1 MILRNRSESR
11 HRDTAFEG
19 QHHDLPSPS
28 PMYSQ
33 TLTRQRTSGTSWK
46 PPLLTSTGCR
56 KHVSSSC
63 IVHRRSMPC
72 HRSPRRGFATFT
84 PTHLHAAET
93 GSNLSFAAYSRT
105 HCSRLLLPLWA
116 QAGCTVCYCIGA
128 CSVEAACGG
137 RARAD
142 VATASERRLLHDAKA
157 RCSTCWRCKRYSV
170 CHSGRC
176 IQPRDCVSCNKIN
189 ASH

>member
-1 MILRNRSESR
+1 MVLRNRSESR

-33 TLTRQRTSGTSWK
+33 TLTRHRTSGTSWK

-56 KHVSSSC
+56 EHVSSSC

-105 HCSRLLLPLWA
+105 HCSRLLYPYGRKLVVQYAIASEHVPWRQPVGAAHVPTWPLLRRD
-116 QAGCTVCYCIGA
+116 GCCMTPRPDVRHVGD
-128 CSVEAACGG
+128 
-137 RARAD
+137 ARDTRFAIVD
-142 VATASERRLLHDAKA
+142 GVYSLATAFPATR
-157 RCSTCWRCKRYSV
+157 
-170 CHSGRC
+170 
-176 IQPRDCVSCNKIN
+176 
-189 ASH
+189 